1 MGSDTTK
8 TPSTLQA
15 CSFVFESFLGILPLD
30 PRFFFSVVPAAS
42 DVGGGRNGNPGA
54 AGGGKRAR
62 RRRLRWRYRVGRGG
76 RLGAAAAARIPA
88 SWCLRRWTI
97 GAGTTEIQTV
107 EAGSKAA
114 AMMKMQAQIF
124 GRRDRGQRQPS
135 RLRAPPARRRSTRP
149 AAAGAKDSCMD
160 VDVHAAAVQIAMKS
174 GWRPHSSSSLRNSF
188 LPEMLGN
195 WRASAHSVARYF
207 GTHPP
212 PWLWRG

>member
-1 MGSDTTK
+1 MEIRERREVGSGR
-8 TPSTLQA
+8 
-15 CSFVFESFLGILPLD
+15 E
-30 PRFFFSVVPAAS
+30 
-42 DVGGGRNGNPGA
+42 GGGCDEDTES
-54 AGGGKRAR
+54 GGEDA
-62 RRRLRWRYRVGRGG
+62 WVP
-76 RLGAAAAARIPA
+76 AAAARIPA

-97 GAGTTEIQTV
+97 GAGATEIQTV

-174 GWRPHSSSSLRNSF
+174 G
-188 LPEMLGN
+188 
-195 WRASAHSVARYF
+195 
-207 GTHPP
+207 
-212 PWLWRG
+212 